1 MGFAIFCVLIYVL
14 EFVLFLLLSIVFS
27 LLVIALPTYAAG
39 VPNAS
44 TPMPTYTVATR
55 PDEIG
60 NIIIFDE
67 LSKHFNFKIHYLYFD
82 QFAPI
87 LDSVQNK
94 TADFSASVTYSEE
107 RAKYID
113 ISEPT
118 NVEYTY
124 LFTNYG
130 NHSTQSVQEIHSI
143 AIANNL
149 IFKDLV
155 QRIHPNIKVIEF
167 DSFEQAKQMIRS
179 GEVDGVVDNIS
190 KLEPF
195 LNDGF
200 EARAL
205 NGKVPIQP
213 VGIATAKGYHTKLVQ
228 EMVAYL
234 HTPEMQKQL
243 RQRMDEYQYE
253 VRKKALR
260 KRVVEAGFDSSKPLK
275 VKFENVIQFSEY
287 DKGGHIY
294 GLAADIF
301 TQSCE
306 VLGLVCDVVSGP
318 HESWTNMYNDLL
330 NNKIDVLSPVT
341 MSTSRLK
348 KMNFSQAYFSPE
360 AIIVKRSGYKKGV
373 YKTISE
379 MIVERISVVKGD
391 YYDTLLTNML
401 PGQKLF
407 RYANRAQQMKA
418 LADGKVDYVVLN
430 RQNYYKMLQDNVADF
445 STEEDLSIGVFHK
458 SAMSAAFPKTDQG
471 RELAQL
477 FSSAQQL
484 VDTQSIIN
492 QYDIKPNWRLIFQ
505 QEKTSSRH
513 IYAIFAFC
521 TLFMVLAI
529 WFMYKQA
536 ITDNLTKLKNRRALY
551 QKYSRGIPTRTILVY
566 IDVNKFKGINDTYGH
581 SAGDTVL
588 KRLAYL
594 IFLHW
599 PEGAFRLGGDEF
611 ILVGDVSEQKLD
623 WVLEQLQSFTVD
635 IDDQH
640 SIEVKTSCGISRH
653 RESLM
658 DIDAVLHLADEQ
670 MYAAKA
676 FSRKQSDEMLIKR
689 A

>member
-1 MGFAIFCVLIYVL
+1 M
-14 EFVLFLLLSIVFS
+14 FLLLSIAFS
-27 LLVIALPTYAAG
+27 LLAISLPTYAAE
-39 VPNAS
+39 VPTAS
-44 TPMPTYTVATR
+44 TSVPTYTVATR
-55 PDEIG
+55 PDDIG

-67 LSKHFNFKIHYLYFD
+67 LSDHFNFKVHYLYFD
-82 QFAPI
+82 QFSAI
-87 LDSVQNK
+87 LDSVKNK
-94 TADFSASVTYSEE
+94 QADFSANVTYSEE
-107 RAKYID
+107 RAKHLY

-130 NHSTQSVQEIHSI
+130 IHSPHAVQEVHTI
-143 AIANNL
+143 AVANNL

-155 QRIHPNIKVIEF
+155 QRIHPNIKVVEF
-167 DSFEQAKQMIRS
+167 DDFEHAKQMIRS

-195 LNDGF
+195 LKDGF
-200 EARAL
+200 DARAL

-213 VGIATAKGYHTKLVQ
+213 VGIATAKGYHTQLVK

-234 HTPEMQKQL
+234 HSPEMQKKL

-260 KRVVEAGFDSSKPLK
+260 KRVVEAGFGSSKPLK
-275 VKFENVIQFSEY
+275 VKFENVILFSEY
-287 DKGGHIY
+287 DKNGHIW

-301 TQSCE
+301 NQSCE
-306 VLGLVCDVVSGP
+306 VLGLVCDVVSDP
-318 HESWTNMYNDLL
+318 HESWTSMYNDLL
-330 NNKIDVLSPVT
+330 DNKIDILGPVT
-341 MSTSRLK
+341 MSSSRLE
-348 KMNFSQAYFSPE
+348 KMYFSQAYFTPE
-360 AIIVKRSGYKKGV
+360 AIIVKRSGYKEGV

-379 MIVERISVVKGD
+379 MVVERISVIKGD

-407 RYANRAQQMKA
+407 RYANRVQQMQA
-418 LADGKVDYVVLN
+418 LANGDVDYVVLN

-458 SAMSAAFPKTDQG
+458 SSMTVAFTKTERG
-471 RELAQL
+471 YKLAQL
-477 FSSAQQL
+477 FSSAHQL

-492 QYDIKPNWRLIFQ
+492 QYDIKPNWRLILQ
-505 QEKTSSRH
+505 QEKASSRH

-521 TLFMVLAI
+521 TLFMVFAI
-529 WFMYKQA
+529 WLMYKQA

-551 QKYSRGIPTRTILVY
+551 QKYSRGIPTRTTLVY

-581 SAGDTVL
+581 QAGDAVL

-594 IFLHW
+594 ILLHW
-599 PEGAFRLGGDEF
+599 PEAAFRLGGDEF
-611 ILVGDVSEQKLD
+611 VLVGDVSETKLKS
-623 WVLEQLQSFTVD
+623 VLEQLQSFSID
-635 IDDQH
+635 IDAEH
-640 SIEVKTSCGISRH
+640 SIDVHTSCGISRH
-653 RESLM
+653 RENLM
-658 DIDAVLHLADEQ
+658 EIDAVLHLADKQ

-676 FSRKQSDEMLIKR
+676 GSRK
-689 A
+689 